1 METNER
7 TPIFTNVYAP
17 NEQTDRQIY
26 SHITRVRRI
35 VYWVICTGFFAFLVY
50 QLVDTIRWTARTGA
64 SFFAQTNVWI
74 LLAGIAL
81 YVVLFILLILAPRR
95 FIKKRV
101 KQMRELYG
109 EKRVEIRAA
118 FFDDAVAFHNAASN
132 ADLKHAYS
140 VFKQVA
146 ETKDLFL
153 LRSEQ
158 KMVLALDKS
167 GFDGVDVPGFRAFM
181 DEKCPNA
188 KRGWKKES

>member
-26 SHITRVRRI
+26 SHVTRVRRI

-50 QLVDTIRWTARTGA
+50 QLADTIRRTARTGA

-81 YVVLFILLILAPRR
+81 YAVLFILLILAPRR
-95 FIKKRV
+95 FLTKRA

-118 FFDDAVAFHNAASN
+118 FFDDTVAFHNAASN
-132 ADLKHAYS
+132 ADVQYAYS
-140 VFKQVA
+140 AFGTLT

-153 LRSEQ
+153 VRTHEKQLI
-158 KMVLALDKS
+158 ALDKS
-167 GFDGVDVPGFRAFM
+167 GFTGVDAKGFCAFM

-188 KRGWKKES
+188 KRSWRKDA